1 MIWLQWQSQ
10 CQLQNIYCII
20 ATWCSCMTC
29 ICQKV
34 FPCLWIVVWLTSI
47 CWCQRYCCRRTMGR
61 GWRCTG
67 MFHFCGSLAAGLGC
81 RKVWGPCGTSA
92 QCASF
97 ESSSASSCH
106 GRCATPP
113 CWQCPPGAWGRWG
126 CTDDQQEGHTRD
138 CRRLSLSS
146 LCARLL
152 LPALPLVGS
161 LCYSFISRPPIGG
174 EAHVAK
180 VDVTLAHCCS
190 PVQLVP
196 FVMKPLKKAGYVDQL
211 ILKRHQDPALT

>member
-1 MIWLQWQSQ
+1 M
-10 CQLQNIYCII
+10 
-20 ATWCSCMTC
+20 
-29 ICQKV
+29 
-34 FPCLWIVVWLTSI
+34 VWLHDLYLPKGFSLSVNSGLTPLTST
-47 CWCQRYCCRRTMGR
+47 CWCQRYCCRRTMDR
-61 GWRCTG
+61 EWKCTG

-81 RKVWGPCGTSA
+81 PTVWGPFGTSA
-92 QCASF
+92 PCASS

-106 GRCATPP
+106 WGRATPP

-190 PVQLVP
+190 PAHLVP
-196 FVMKPLKKAGYVDQL
+196 FVVEPLKKARSVDQL
-211 ILKRHQDPALT
+211 TLKRHQDTAFT